1 MRVKALVIRAEGTN
15 CDLETVEALK
25 VAGAEVTLAHINE
38 LLKKKVNLENFQLCV
53 IPGGFSY
60 GDNISAGKILANVIK
75 SYLKNDFKKFI
86 DEEKPLIGI
95 CNGFQVLLKT
105 GFLPFSNEGKQLASL
120 TINDSGLFID
130 KWVYLRH
137 VNKRKCVLTKY
148 SNNVIYLPINHAEGK
163 FVAED
168 KIIKKLFDEDQIVYQ
183 YSHADGKIDEKANP
197 NGSKYNI
204 AAICNENG
212 NVFGIM
218 PHPEKFIHKYM
229 HPCWTRFPNLK
240 EEGDGLFIFKNA
252 VNYAKKFI
260 NK

>member
-38 LLKKKVNLENFQLCV
+38 LLKKKVNLEDFQLCV

-60 GDNISAGKILANVIK
+60 GDNISAGKILANIIK
-75 SYLKNDFKKFI
+75 SYLKKDFKKFI

-95 CNGFQVLLKT
+95 CNGFQVLLKA
-105 GFLPFSNEGKQLASL
+105 GFLPFSSEGKQLASL

-130 KWVYLRH
+130 RWVYLRY
-137 VNKRKCVLTKY
+137 VNKRKCVFTKY

-183 YSHADGKIDEKANP
+183 YSHPDGKVDEKANP

-204 AAICNENG
+204 AAICNEYG
-212 NVFGIM
+212 NVLGIM

-260 NK
+260 